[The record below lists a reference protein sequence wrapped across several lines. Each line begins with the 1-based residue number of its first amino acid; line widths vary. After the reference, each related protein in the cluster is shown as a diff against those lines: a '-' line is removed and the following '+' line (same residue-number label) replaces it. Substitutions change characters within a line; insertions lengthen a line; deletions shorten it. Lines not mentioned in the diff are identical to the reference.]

1 MTTLYEIIG
10 VATDV
15 IEMSVNHLIAQPKIC
30 EQFVQRIQNI
40 GRAWDDHP
48 DWHGRNWYVQVLLSI
63 ASLSRVVEWWE
74 AERQF
79 WNFDE
84 KKEEEQEEPL
94 IFVMKPAYESTSGKE
109 AESSATESGDP
120 YKLSAD
126 EDSKMKMTRPPSLG
140 KRSRGE
146 ATKEPT
152 IPSTVTTPQ
161 RPSLADKED
170 SSRTPSKFVDTT
182 ESARVLATERLRL
195 QAEKAQNQNVVMELS
210 LDGDYIL
217 WINYAW
223 ENVVG
228 CVSSRSIIWR
238 HLHSPNVSP
247 LSPLFL
253 LFHHRNFSN
262 HPCGYVERIPRNY
275 REPGYLICCLPP
287 TGMFSVTPHSGCRKT
302 ILTPSRFGSSSRWS
316 QTMIG
321 TTQSYVLWRAKA
333 C

>member
-15 IEMSVNHLIAQPKIC
+15 IEMSVNQLIAQPKIC

-40 GRAWDDHP
+40 GRAWDEHP
-48 DWHGRNWYVQVLLSI
+48 DWHGRSWYVQVLLSI

-84 KKEEEQEEPL
+84 KKEEEQDQEEPL
-94 IFVMKPAYESTSGKE
+94 IFVMKPAYESAGGKE
-109 AESSATESGDP
+109 EEPSATGPNDP
-120 YKLSAD
+120 YKLSVE
-126 EDSKMKMTRPPSLG
+126 EDNKLKMTRPPSLG
-140 KRSRGE
+140 KRQRGE
-146 ATKEPT
+146 AAKELA
-152 IPSTVTTPQ
+152 ISSTLTTPQ

-170 SSRTPSKFVDTT
+170 SSQTPSKFVDTT

-195 QAEKAQNQNVVMELS
+195 QAEKAQNQNIVMELS

-228 CVSSRSIIWR
+228 CV
-238 HLHSPNVSP
+238 
-247 LSPLFL
+247 
-253 LFHHRNFSN
+253 
-262 HPCGYVERIPRNY
+262 
-275 REPGYLICCLPP
+275 
-287 TGMFSVTPHSGCRKT
+287 
-302 ILTPSRFGSSSRWS
+302 
-316 QTMIG
+316 
-321 TTQSYVLWRAKA
+321 
-333 C
+333 

>member
-1 MTTLYEIIG
+1 MSTLYEIIG

-15 IEMSVNHLIAQPKIC
+15 IDMSVNHLTAQPKIC

-84 KKEEEQEEPL
+84 KKEEEQDEPL
-94 IFVMKPAYESTSGKE
+94 IFVMKPAYESTGGKE
-109 AESSATESGDP
+109 ETPPAGAKDP
-120 YKLSAD
+120 YKLTTE
-126 EDSKMKMTRPPSLG
+126 EDNKLRMTRPPSLG
-140 KRSRGE
+140 KRQRNE
-146 ATKEPT
+146 ATKEPV
-152 IPSTVTTPQ
+152 ISSTATTPQ

-170 SSRTPSKFVDTT
+170 NSRTPSKFMDTT

-210 LDGDYIL
+210 LDGDHIL

-228 CVSSRSIIWR
+228 YVPSFLYYTLTS
-238 HLHSPNVSP
+238 
-247 LSPLFL
+247 LSFLTFAPLFWL
-253 LFHHRNFSN
+253 CHYRSLPADLMTMQNGSR
-262 HPCGYVERIPRNY
+262 GTPRN
-275 REPGYLICCLPP
+275 
-287 TGMFSVTPHSGCRKT
+287 
-302 ILTPSRFGSSSRWS
+302 
-316 QTMIG
+316 
-321 TTQSYVLWRAKA
+321 
-333 C
+333 

>member
-15 IEMSVNHLIAQPKIC
+15 IEMSINQLIAQPKIC

-40 GRAWDDHP
+40 GRAWDEHP

-84 KKEEEQEEPL
+84 KEEEQDEPL
-94 IFVMKPAYESTSGKE
+94 IFVMKPAYESTGSKE
-109 AESSATESGDP
+109 EESTAAGSKDP
-120 YKLSAD
+120 YKFSAD
-126 EDSKMKMTRPPSLG
+126 EDSKLKMTRPPSLG
-140 KRSRGE
+140 KRPRVE
-146 ATKEPT
+146 ATKEPDT
-152 IPSTVTTPQ
+152 PSTATTPQ
-161 RPSLADKED
+161 RPALPDKED
-170 SSRTPSKFVDTT
+170 SSGTPSKFVDTT

-195 QAEKAQNQNVVMELS
+195 QAEKAQNQNVVMELA

-228 CVSSRSIIWR
+228 CVP
-238 HLHSPNVSP
+238 LLCYMLVSP
-247 LSPLFL
+247 I
-253 LFHHRNFSN
+253 FSN
-262 HPCGYVERIPRNY
+262 D
-275 REPGYLICCLPP
+275 LPSS
-287 TGMFSVTPHSGCRKT
+287 FS
-302 ILTPSRFGSSSRWS
+302 FGR
-316 QTMIG
+316 T
-321 TTQSYVLWRAKA
+321 VLVFFNTRTVMQNGS
-333 C
+333 